1 MHLLKRKVYKL
12 MKGYLVELRPNTI
25 KRNREEYH
33 FDYLA
38 SRFFFH
44 ENEDEKVQPVSH
56 EDILLN
62 ENKTMGNVPNRH
74 QIKVQS
80 AKFIEEMV
88 AKRDEL

>member
-12 MKGYLVELRPNTI
+12 MKGYFVELRPNTI

-38 SRFFFH
+38 SRFLFQ
-44 ENEDEKVQPVSH
+44 ENGDEEAQPVSH
-56 EDILLN
+56 EDIFMN
-62 ENKTMGNVPNRH
+62 ENKTMSNVPNRN

-88 AKRDEL
+88 AKRDE